1 MVAMRRAL
9 LALAALAGLALAAA
23 LSTGAAAA
31 PDRAPSAREG
41 APPLAR
47 FASCRGF
54 LAYVRREARV
64 VTRAGGGPPVR
75 ALAPATPEG
84 GRAAVTAPAAGVD
97 FSDTNVQEAG
107 VDEPDLVETDGRT
120 VYAVAGDAV
129 EVVDASGAA
138 PRRIAR
144 LTLDGVSPTGLLL
157 VGGRLIVLGDAGLAV
172 PAAAPAARLNT
183 VVAGPIGPQR
193 TVLAQVDVTDPARP
207 RVLARMTVDGRL
219 VAARRTGG
227 TVRAVVATT
236 AGPVELGRARALRAG
251 AGAWL
256 PRLTLREAGSRRA
269 TRRAAVGCRAVSRPK
284 SFSGLGMVTVL
295 TVDAAGPLALL
306 DSDAILTDGDTVYAS
321 PTSMYVATSA
331 LARPG
336 PGRDGRARRGGRP

>member
-1 MVAMRRAL
+1 M
-9 LALAALAGLALAAA
+9 
-23 LSTGAAAA
+23 
-31 PDRAPSAREG
+31 
-41 APPLAR
+41 
-47 FASCRGF
+47 
-54 LAYVRREARV
+54 
-64 VTRAGGGPPVR
+64 
-75 ALAPATPEG
+75 
-84 GRAAVTAPAAGVD
+84 
-97 FSDTNVQEAG
+97 
-107 VDEPDLVETDGRT
+107 
-120 VYAVAGDAV
+120 
-129 EVVDASGAA
+129 
-138 PRRIAR
+138 
-144 LTLDGVSPTGLLL
+144 
-157 VGGRLIVLGDAGLAV
+157 
-172 PAAAPAARLNT
+172 
-183 VVAGPIGPQR
+183 
-193 TVLAQVDVTDPARP
+193 LAQVDVTDPARP

-295 TVDAAGPLALL
+295 TVDAAGPPALL

-321 PTSMYVATSA
+321 PTAMYVATLP

-336 PGRDGRARRGGRP
+336 PGRDAPARRGARP